1 VAYSENSNVPASVEP
16 QAPILPLK
24 ERIPARQEPQV
35 PQVPRPRVQPPRL
48 NKGSRMAAVLES
60 MELDDDATTSNLH
73 RKRSRQITDNDQHEE
88 LAHVPQHAP
97 VNPMAPPPGKRQK
110 KRGATPPSLTM
121 PLAMALHPPMP
132 VQIRS
137 KPSGPEPAPAASQAD
152 APATTKAAT
161 KAASQAAAKAASQAD
176 APAATKAASQAA
188 AKAASQ
194 AAAKAASQAAA
205 KAASQAAAKA
215 ASQAAAKA
223 ASQAAAKAASQ
234 AAAKAASQSAAK
246 AAASTHTYA
255 RSVPTHTHA
264 PTRLAVPNPAQTA
277 ASISRSSPYP
287 PQISDNEVD
296 LRDEFN
302 FPGKRRLMNHSDDYL
317 SENEDY
323 EYPPIQSQCPDDE
336 LPS

>member
-1 VAYSENSNVPASVEP
+1 
-16 QAPILPLK
+16 
-24 ERIPARQEPQV
+24 
-35 PQVPRPRVQPPRL
+35 
-48 NKGSRMAAVLES
+48 

-152 APATTKAAT
+152 APAATKAAT

-176 APAATKAASQAA
+176 APAATKAASQAAAKPASQAATKAASQAAAKAASQAAAKAASQAAAKAASQAAAKAASQAA

-302 FPGKRRLMNHSDDYL
+302 FPGKRRFMNHSDDYL

>member
-1 VAYSENSNVPASVEP
+1 
-16 QAPILPLK
+16 
-24 ERIPARQEPQV
+24 
-35 PQVPRPRVQPPRL
+35 
-48 NKGSRMAAVLES
+48 MAAVLES

-73 RKRSRQITDNDQHEE
+73 RKRSQQITDNDQHEE
-88 LAHVPQHAP
+88 LVHVPQHAP
-97 VNPMAPPPGKRQK
+97 VNPMALPPGKRQK

-176 APAATKAASQAA
+176 APAAT
-188 AKAASQ
+188 
-194 AAAKAASQAAA
+194 KAASQAAA